1 MEVIL
6 CRMLFMVV
14 IRFIKGGLWVCGFV
28 MGGLI
33 GWRREMGDE
42 L

>member
-14 IRFIKGGLWVCGFV
+14 IRFIKGGLWVCDGGFNR
-28 MGGLI
+28 L
-33 GWRREMGDE
+33 EEGDG
-42 L
+42 